1 MRSLDEKQLLE
12 ELWRK
17 GEPLAVFLHTPFCGT
32 CKVARRMLEV
42 AEHLLPEGLL
52 AEADVNMT
60 PTVVEQYK
68 IRSVPSPAFGG
79 QGAERKAG
87 NHLFHGIGRR
97 LVSSN
102 KGSAFMIT
110 MRDVSLRR
118 EENQILDHVSLN
130 IRKGENWVILGRNGS
145 GKTTI
150 LEMLTGYLFPSSGR
164 IEVLGNVYGE
174 CDVREVRKEIGYISP
189 SLLEKLNLSDP
200 VWEVVATGA
209 YAFLR
214 FYQEIPEDVKD
225 KALKLLEEMNL
236 GKLSYHPLGTL
247 SQGERKK
254 VMLARSLMSEPKLL
268 IMDEPCAGLDLY
280 EREKMLA
287 EVERLGER
295 DITVV
300 YVTHHVEEIMPLF
313 SHVALIRD
321 GKIAGSG
328 PKQEV
333 LNDEMIKQTYDI
345 PARIEWDGGLALD

>member
-1 MRSLDEKQLLE
+1 
-12 ELWRK
+12 
-17 GEPLAVFLHTPFCGT
+17 
-32 CKVARRMLEV
+32 
-42 AEHLLPEGLL
+42 
-52 AEADVNMT
+52 
-60 PTVVEQYK
+60 
-68 IRSVPSPAFGG
+68 
-79 QGAERKAG
+79 
-87 NHLFHGIGRR
+87 
-97 LVSSN
+97 
-102 KGSAFMIT
+102 MIT

-345 PARIEWDGGLALD
+345 PARIEWDGGRPWIKVVSGG